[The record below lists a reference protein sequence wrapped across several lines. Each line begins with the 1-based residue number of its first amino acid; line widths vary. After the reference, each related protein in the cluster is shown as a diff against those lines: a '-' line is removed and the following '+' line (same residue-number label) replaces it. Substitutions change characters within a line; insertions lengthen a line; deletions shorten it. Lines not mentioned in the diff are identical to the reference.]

1 MELLQDGVIAA
12 LSAIGL
18 TAVIWV
24 IAGLILHP
32 RRRGTME
39 TIAVVPA
46 CGAAEKL
53 EHTVRALTRS
63 RYEEGG
69 FTRIVILD
77 CGLDDEAQKVAELL
91 CRRNY
96 DVSVCRKEEFLQIL
110 E

>member
-24 IAGLILHP
+24 IAGAILYP

-39 TIAVVPA
+39 TVALIPA
-46 CGAAEKL
+46 CGAAENL
-53 EHTVRALTRS
+53 EHTVRALLRS

-69 FTRIVILD
+69 FARIVILD
-77 CGLDDEAQKVAELL
+77 CGLDGEAQRVAEVL
-91 CRRNY
+91 CRGDY
-96 DVSVCRKEEFLQIL
+96 DVITCRKEELLQIL

>member
-24 IAGLILHP
+24 IAGMILHP
-32 RRRGTME
+32 RRCGTME
-39 TIAVVPA
+39 TVAVIPA
-46 CGAAEKL
+46 RGAAEKL
-53 EHTVRALTRS
+53 EHTVRSLLRS

-77 CGLDDEAQKVAELL
+77 CGLDDEAQRVADIL
-91 CRRNY
+91 CRGEY
-96 DVSVCRKEEFLQIL
+96 AVSVCRKDELLKEL

>member
-24 IAGLILHP
+24 IAGMILHP

-39 TIAVVPA
+39 TVAVIPA
-46 CGAAEKL
+46 SGAAENL

-77 CGLDDEAQKVAELL
+77 CGLSEDAKKVADILCRGEYDVTVCHKDELL
-91 CRRNY
+91 
-96 DVSVCRKEEFLQIL
+96 EIL
-110 E
+110 